1 MGAVK
6 SLLIF
11 LLWFF
16 LIMNTMFFIF
26 QLYVLT
32 LDEDASEGLLKSLYR
47 QFDYLSNDIFLTF
60 VCILTNVISQSL
72 VLSGNTYPAVF
83 YSLISFSFLMLKLVG
98 CPIGYLK
105 SLETFSSYSIKDL
118 KKSFQTS
125 CFYNQNLL
133 FVWINLCIVALL
145 FQIYSNW
152 SLVMMSVVLWL
163 LSYCLFFFSVKFNLL
178 VLEKTILVCIITRGI
193 ILLHDGPWYFFAAT
207 IGLFFYFSLEKT
219 VIKDKFMS
227 FKNDLILSTVILK
240 QHYLFEVY
248 LFFIMKNQSLLFLVL
263 FIFFQNTLHSNIEA
277 GVASCSNT
285 LLEIFLITAG
295 LVAKSAILGGVA
307 TGVLAGSALSD
318 SATSTTVDP
327 GEGWVIQRMQIWKQ
341 GFTSATKEG
350 NILGKTCWHIGRV
363 KPPVYRGTQEIDLEA
378 AFELV
383 SKGLE
388 TEKQANLASWMTGIE
403 CTPYSK
409 KKELDVPI
417 KKELHVPI
425 KRGPS
430 FFNAMSKK
438 DK

>member
-1 MGAVK
+1 MGILNY
-6 SLLIF
+6 LLIF

-16 LIMNTMFFIF
+16 LIMMTTFFIF
-26 QLYVLT
+26 QLYILT
-32 LDEDASEGLLKSLYR
+32 LSEEASEGLLTSLYP
-47 QFDYLSNDIFLTF
+47 QVNYLSNDIFLTF

-105 SLETFSSYSIKDL
+105 SLDTFSSYSIKDL

-125 CFYNQNLL
+125 CFYHQNLI
-133 FVWINLCIVALL
+133 FVWVNLCIVALL

-152 SLVMMSVVLWL
+152 WLVVLSVVLWS

-178 VLEKTILVCIITRGI
+178 LLEKTILVCIITRGI

-207 IGLFFYFSLEKT
+207 ISLFFYFSLEKT
-219 VIKDKFMS
+219 VFKDKFMS
-227 FKNDLILSTVILK
+227 FKNDLILSTMILK

-248 LFFIMKNQSLLFLVL
+248 LFFVLKNQSLLFLIL

-277 GVASCSNT
+277 GVANCSNT
-285 LLEIFLITAG
+285 LLEIFLIFKTHVLLNLIVCFFIDYVIIKHFNVPQPGGTAG
-295 LVAKSAILGGVA
+295 LVAKSAILGGMA

-350 NILGKTCWHIGRV
+350 NILGKACWHIGGGKTTCLQGDPGDRS
-363 KPPVYRGTQEIDLEA
+363 PG
-378 AFELV
+378 
-383 SKGLE
+383 
-388 TEKQANLASWMTGIE
+388 GI
-403 CTPYSK
+403 
-409 KKELDVPI
+409 
-417 KKELHVPI
+417 
-425 KRGPS
+425 
-430 FFNAMSKK
+430 
-438 DK
+438 